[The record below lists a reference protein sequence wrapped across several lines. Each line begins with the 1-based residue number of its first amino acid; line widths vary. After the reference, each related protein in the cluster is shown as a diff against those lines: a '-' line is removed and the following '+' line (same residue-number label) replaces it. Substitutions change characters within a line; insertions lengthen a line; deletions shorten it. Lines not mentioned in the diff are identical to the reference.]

1 MTEKLYISLYV
12 IALLLLGF
20 ATMATG
26 ETYGEAIN
34 VVLPGW
40 EIFVLMLVYLLT
52 YVAAYQIYRVTYY
65 RLPGIKQIP
74 KMQMNQKKIHT
85 FYFICLVVSMA
96 GTVFFQVGRLGAQ
109 VTTRFSFLFSILK
122 FSEFFPLYYVAA
134 RNKKAKLYWVNI
146 AFFCVLRTAQGWMG
160 WVLTVA
166 VLELYFRIKDG
177 GWIARI
183 FYKCKSQLM
192 AVAAILAGG
201 VMYWLLIPLRE
212 AIRYGGKMEYY
223 TITFWESMRRLVERL
238 NNFPVYTSA
247 WQNAE
252 TIAAFYHKQSILLA
266 EFKSMFAPVV
276 PSFLMPN
283 KDIRV
288 LGNLVQQA
296 MWPTLENGTSTGFGF
311 LMYWYTLLKC
321 DFVDFM
327 VCAITFIIGSIVTC
341 AILKAF
347 DNKDH
352 DMRILWFI
360 YLVSVAGGSSLSQL
374 FGYGYLAALYLVVIM
389 LLCGVIKYKV

>member
-1 MTEKLYISLYV
+1 
-12 IALLLLGF
+12 
-20 ATMATG
+20 
-26 ETYGEAIN
+26 
-34 VVLPGW
+34 
-40 EIFVLMLVYLLT
+40 
-52 YVAAYQIYRVTYY
+52 
-65 RLPGIKQIP
+65 
-74 KMQMNQKKIHT
+74 
-85 FYFICLVVSMA
+85 
-96 GTVFFQVGRLGAQ
+96 
-109 VTTRFSFLFSILK
+109 
-122 FSEFFPLYYVAA
+122 
-134 RNKKAKLYWVNI
+134 
-146 AFFCVLRTAQGWMG
+146 
-160 WVLTVA
+160 
-166 VLELYFRIKDG
+166 
-177 GWIARI
+177 
-183 FYKCKSQLM
+183 
-192 AVAAILAGG
+192 
-201 VMYWLLIPLRE
+201 MYWLLIPLRE